1 MLVPRI
7 PRIIRTRVP
16 TTSLGVPD
24 QQPGTA
30 LPQMR
35 PGPSGDI
42 ELTILMPCLNEAKTV
57 GTCIRKAW
65 SFVERH
71 GVLAEVVIADN
82 GSTDGSRELASA
94 LGARV
99 VDVPVRGYGAAIYHG
114 SRSAHGRYVIVG
126 DADDSYDFVELS
138 AFLDKLRQGSDF
150 VIGNRFA
157 GGIRPG
163 AMPWKN
169 RYVGNPLL
177 SGLGRHLFGTPVR
190 DLHCGLRG
198 YSVDAFQR
206 MDLRTTGMEFASEM
220 VIKATLLGMDIA
232 EVPTTLSP
240 DGRGRAPHLRPFRD
254 GWRHLRFMLL
264 YSPRWLFLY
273 PGLALALVGATL
285 MIWLLPHGRTV
296 FGVGLDVHTLLYA
309 AGSVL
314 IGTQAVGF
322 SLLARTVAT
331 RAGLLPPSQRP
342 RGRRR
347 VSLEVGLVAGTVLLL
362 VGLVGSVASV
372 LAWSR
377 EEFGALDARAML
389 RLVIP
394 SLTAMMLGLQVTLFA
409 FFAGVIGLDMRHPS
423 SGTADTPDRDR
434 ASAVC

>member
-1 MLVPRI
+1 
-7 PRIIRTRVP
+7 
-16 TTSLGVPD
+16 
-24 QQPGTA
+24 
-30 LPQMR
+30 
-35 PGPSGDI
+35 
-42 ELTILMPCLNEAKTV
+42 MPCLNEVQTV

-71 GVLAEVVIADN
+71 GVSAEVVVADN
-82 GSTDGSRELASA
+82 GSTDGSRELASE

-99 VDVPVRGYGAAIYHG
+99 VDVPVRGYGAAIFHG
-114 SRSAHGRYVIVG
+114 SRAAQGRYVIVG

-138 AFLDKLRQGSDF
+138 AFLEKLRAGSDF

-169 RYVGNPLL
+169 RYIGNPVL
-177 SGLGRHLFGTPVR
+177 SSLGRHLFDTPVR
-190 DLHCGLRG
+190 DFHCGLRG

-220 VIKATLLGMDIA
+220 VIKATLLGMNIA

-264 YSPRWLFLY
+264 YSPRWLFFY
-273 PGLALALVGATL
+273 PGLALALGGASL

-296 FGVGLDVHTLLYA
+296 MGVGFDVHTLLYA
-309 AGSVL
+309 AGAML

-331 RAGLLPPSQRP
+331 RAGLLPPSRVL
-342 RGRRR
+342 RRR
-347 VSLEVGLVAGTVLLL
+347 KVRWLETGLIAGTVLCIS
-362 VGLVGSVASV
+362 GLIGSAASV
-372 LAWSR
+372 IAWSQ
-377 EEFGALDARAML
+377 EQFGALDARNML

-394 SLTAMMLGLQVTLFA
+394 SVTAMMLGLQVMLFA
-409 FFAGVIGLDMRHPS
+409 FFSGVIGLDMRHPS
-423 SGTADTPDRDR
+423 GGADRVPDADTPQR
-434 ASAVC
+434 